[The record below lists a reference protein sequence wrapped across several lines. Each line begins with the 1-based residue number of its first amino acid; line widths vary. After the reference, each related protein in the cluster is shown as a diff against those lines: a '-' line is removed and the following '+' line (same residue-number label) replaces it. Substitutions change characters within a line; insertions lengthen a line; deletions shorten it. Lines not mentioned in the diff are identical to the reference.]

1 MGAIGLFFVVYII
14 LIILSVI
21 LSIGCVFLGISVIA
35 GLSSI
40 LGILVGLGIISIGIL
55 VFIFLIKFI
64 FSVKKFDESNSVEIT
79 KAEQP
84 QLFSFI
90 RQLTTDTHTAFP
102 KKIVLSPEV
111 NACVFYNDSFW
122 SMIFPVKK
130 NLQIGLGLVNT
141 LTLSEFKAVMAH
153 EFGHFSQR
161 SMKLGS
167 FVYNVNKAIYNMLFE
182 NKDYGKFLSG
192 WSSIHWA
199 ISIFVWLTVQIIK
212 GIQSILQGMYSFINK
227 QYMRLSREMEFHAD
241 AVAASVSGSNN
252 CIAALNKLEVS
263 TACYNTVLQK
273 ADDFLAEKKVL
284 QNIYQKHSIV
294 MQQFGDQYNLP
305 TVLHVPVVDDSF
317 KKRFQQSRVNI
328 KDQWASHPSNEDRE
342 EKLEQLALNAGTDN
356 RSAWV
361 LFTDAEKVQQ
371 RLSAVLYKNVADEAK
386 KEAVNA
392 DEFKEK
398 YLVDIESYNLPKEYE
413 GFYDQHIMQEVDT
426 EQLINCAQNTEI
438 SKETFSKLFN
448 DETTS
453 LAKAVISNRTDEQ
466 TINAIENKQIDTKS
480 FDFDG
485 KKYKSSEAEDVLK
498 LLKAEIEKQTSQLK
512 QHDENAFVFFYKV
525 ALLKSEVDALTLKNS
540 YNAYFNNRTKIDK
553 YIGVCNRVI
562 ELLSPLLMGQTVSIE
577 AANKMAAGLR
587 GESEEMRLYLK
598 AWIEQG
604 VFDEAASIKNR
615 AIHFVNANY
624 QYFANESFF
633 DAELTELHQLIINT
647 VPQLQNCQFKDFK
660 KILVKQ
666 LDLYTSYSPNI

>member
-1 MGAIGLFFVVYII
+1 MVAIGLFFVVYII

-21 LSIGCVFLGISVIA
+21 LSIGCVFLGVSVIA
-35 GLSSI
+35 GLSNI
-40 LGILVGLGIISIGIL
+40 IGIIAGLGIISIGIL
-55 VFIFLIKFI
+55 VFVFLVKFI
-64 FSVKKFDESNSVEIT
+64 FSVKKYDESNSIEIT
-79 KAEQP
+79 EAEQP
-84 QLFSFI
+84 QLFGFI
-90 RQLTTDTHTAFP
+90 RQLTTDTHTKFP
-102 KKIVLSPEV
+102 KKIVLSPDV
-111 NACVFYNDSFW
+111 NASVFYNDSFW

-192 WSSIHWA
+192 WGSVHWV
-199 ISIFVWLTVQIIK
+199 ISIFVWLTIQIIK

-252 CIAALNKLEVS
+252 CIAALNKLEIS

-273 ADDFLAEKKVL
+273 ADDFLGEKKVL

-328 KDQWASHPSNEDRE
+328 KDQWASHPSNEDRTQ
-342 EKLEQLALNAGTDN
+342 KLEEIALNAGTDN

-361 LFTDAEKVQQ
+361 LFNDAEKVQQ
-371 RLSAVLYKNVADEAK
+371 QLSAVLYKNVSAEIK
-386 KEAVNA
+386 QETLNA

-398 YLVDIESYNLPKEYE
+398 YLLDIESFHLPEEYK
-413 GFYDQHIMQEVDT
+413 GFYEQHIMQEADI
-426 EQLINCAQNTEI
+426 EQLISQSQNTEI
-438 SKETFSKLFN
+438 SKETFDKLFN

-466 TINAIENKQIDTKS
+466 TINAIASKQIDTKS

-498 LLKAEIEKQTSQLK
+498 LLKAEIEKQTSLLK

-525 ALLKSEVDALTLKNS
+525 ALLKSEDDASSLKNS
-540 YNAYFNNRTKIDK
+540 YNAYFSNRAKTDK

-577 AANKMAAGLR
+577 AANQMAAGLR
-587 GESEEMRLYLK
+587 DESQEIRLYLK

-604 VFDEAASIKNR
+604 VFDDAALIKNR
-615 AIHFVNANY
+615 AIHFVNVNY
-624 QYFANESFF
+624 QYFVNESFF

-647 VPQLQNCQFKDFK
+647 VPHLQSYQFKDFK

-666 LDLYTSYSPNI
+666 LELYKSVFA